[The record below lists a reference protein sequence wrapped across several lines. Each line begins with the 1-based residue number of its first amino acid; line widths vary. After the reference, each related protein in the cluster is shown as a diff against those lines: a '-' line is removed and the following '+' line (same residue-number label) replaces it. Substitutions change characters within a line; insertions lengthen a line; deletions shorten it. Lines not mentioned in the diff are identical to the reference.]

1 MNTYIIECNIPR
13 VISVE
18 ADNEADARSKA
29 PQALS
34 QDLADINAPSL
45 LADSAKYI
53 VIGRE

>member
-1 MNTYIIECNIPR
+1 MNTYIIECNITR